1 LTPATLQQVATIAGA
16 VLTIM
21 IFSYLLGDNFIY
33 RIAISIFIGASAAY
47 VLIVSVESVLLP
59 WIDTTILNPAAPW
72 LRVVGLIPFLIGVL
86 LLFKASPRLSR
97 VGNVGLVAVLGIGT
111 SLALVGAINGT
122 LLPLAQGSAVSQGDP
137 LSTIIAVIGTT
148 TVLIY
153 FTYVGVRRP
162 GGEVEQPLYVRGPGL
177 VGQAFI
183 VITLGATYALLI
195 ISALTVLTGV
205 ITQRLLILK
214 PG

>member
-1 LTPATLQQVATIAGA
+1 LTPDILQRVGTIAGA

-33 RIAISIFIGASAAY
+33 RIAISIFIGAAAAY
-47 VLIVSVESVLLP
+47 VLIVAVESVLLP
-59 WIDTTILNPAAPW
+59 WVDTTLINPVEPW
-72 LRVVGLIPFLIGVL
+72 IRVVGMIPFLFGLL

-97 VGNVGLVAVLGIGT
+97 LGNVGLVAVLGIGT
-111 SLALVGAINGT
+111 ALALVGAVNGT
-122 LLPLAQGSAVSQGDP
+122 LLPLSQGSAVSQGNIFDT
-137 LSTIIAVIGTT
+137 LIAVIGTT

-153 FTYVGVRRP
+153 FTYIGVRRA
-162 GGEVEQPLYVRGPGL
+162 GGDVEQPLYVRGPGV

-183 VITLGATYALLI
+183 VITLGATYGLLI

-205 ITQRLLILK
+205 ITQRLLVLK